1 MSLPDLNKNIDAYD
15 AFKDL
20 ERLAIK
26 GKWDSKRH
34 LEICTLFNHLSN
46 EDVLSNP
53 DHKRLQEL
61 TDICLLVRL
70 CKTKKEA
77 IPIAQDVI
85 RSYIKRYGMCV
96 ENISIE
102 RSEKH
107 QPVLEPVLH
116 YLG

>member
-1 MSLPDLNKNIDAYD
+1 MSLPNPDTNIDAYD

-26 GKWDSKRH
+26 GKWDSEKQMQICALFDH
-34 LEICTLFNHLSN
+34 LPN
-46 EDVLSNP
+46 EDVLLNP

-70 CKTKKEA
+70 CRIKKGV

-96 ENISIE
+96 EEPSVKH
-102 RSEKH
+102 SEEK
-107 QPVLEPVLH
+107 PLLEPVLH